1 MDAMV
6 CQACGQ
12 REATVLVS
20 TVVHNHVTK
29 TALCASCAAA
39 LQPEAALDALTEAL
53 AGLSARARAQHGR
66 CHGCRTSFA
75 DFRESGRFGCP
86 RCYDHFAAQVRDL
99 LPRVHAGA
107 YHHRGKTPGRR

>member
-1 MDAMV
+1 M
-6 CQACGQ
+6 CSSCGQ

-20 TVVHNHVTK
+20 TVLANHVKK
-29 TALCASCAAA
+29 TALCASCAAD
-39 LQPEAALDALTEAL
+39 LEPAAGLDALAAAL

-66 CHGCRTSFA
+66 CPGCRGTFA

-86 RCYDHFAAQVRDL
+86 RCYDHFAPQVRDL
-99 LPRVHAGA
+99 LPRIHAGA